1 MMAPVRPNEDGGD
14 DGDEDEWDGY
24 REKGSLE
31 KLVGE
36 HGQTRGG
43 AGRDKRRKAE
53 RKERS
58 REKEREDAKRRRK
71 KYQKG
76 QYRRDSRRVVSGP
89 LLEEGRNEYWEY
101 RLNEKGAGGGGG
113 GYGGGNSRSR
123 KGWSRRRKICK
134 CRILNHIRPV
144 IGTANKI
151 MLHIGLLIAVLVIV
165 LAIAI
170 PVGVV
175 TSQNE
180 NDNADSD
187 GVVGAAA
194 EVEKPSNKEL
204 ASISESDIPEAA
216 RGSLLDPF
224 AWYDTADFN
233 VTYTEET
240 VGGLS
245 IMGLNSTWDDDVQC
259 NENVPPLNKP
269 FKYGKQPYRGVNIGG
284 WLNVEPFITPSF
296 FEEFNSR
303 DGVIDEWTLTETL
316 GPVKS
321 AQTLERHYSSFVNAQ
336 TFAEIRA
343 AGFDHVRFPYGYWM
357 VATYD
362 GDPYVP
368 RLAWRYLLRAI
379 EWCRQNGLRVKLDM
393 HGAPGSQNGWN
404 HSGKQGYIGWL
415 NGTDGALNAQRTL
428 EIHEQLSAFFA
439 QRRYE
444 NVVTMYGLVN
454 EPRMVELD
462 TEKVLAWTREA
473 IELIRANGVTAVL
486 VFGDGFMGLDKWQ
499 GELQDVDD
507 RLVLDVH
514 QYVIFNV
521 DQLALEHDDK
531 INFACKGWTAQTL
544 RSQNT
549 ATGFG
554 PTMCGEWS
562 QADTDCVPHLNN
574 VGVGSRWEG
583 TLNTGNAST
592 QVLSPVCPTNNDP
605 ECECNPANAPA
616 SEYSDAYKLWLLTFA
631 QAQMESFEKGWGW
644 FYWTWDTENAVQ
656 WSYKK
661 GLAAGILPEKTYDRS
676 WKCDDGIPD
685 FQEMGLPEYY

>member
-1 MMAPVRPNEDGGD
+1 
-14 DGDEDEWDGY
+14 
-24 REKGSLE
+24 
-31 KLVGE
+31 
-36 HGQTRGG
+36 
-43 AGRDKRRKAE
+43 
-53 RKERS
+53 
-58 REKEREDAKRRRK
+58 
-71 KYQKG
+71 
-76 QYRRDSRRVVSGP
+76 
-89 LLEEGRNEYWEY
+89 
-101 RLNEKGAGGGGG
+101 
-113 GYGGGNSRSR
+113 
-123 KGWSRRRKICK
+123 
-134 CRILNHIRPV
+134 
-144 IGTANKI
+144 
-151 MLHIGLLIAVLVIV
+151 MLTLTYSFPGILIAVLVVI

-170 PVGVV
+170 PVGIV
-175 TSQNE
+175 TSN
-180 NDNADSD
+180 NSSGDDSD
-187 GVVGAAA
+187 DVVGAAA
-194 EVEKPSNKEL
+194 NVEKPSNKEL
-204 ASISESDIPEAA
+204 ESISESDIPESAK
-216 RGSLLDPF
+216 GSLLDPF
-224 AWYDTADFN
+224 AWYDTTDFN

-245 IMGLNSTWDDDVQC
+245 VMGLNSTWDDDVQC

-269 FKYGKQPYRGVNIGG
+269 FKYGKQPYRGVNVGG

-316 GPVKS
+316 GLVKS
-321 AQTLERHYSSFVNAQ
+321 AQTLERHYSSFVNAD

-343 AGFDHVRFPYGYWM
+343 AGFDHVRFPYGYWA
-357 VATYD
+357 VATYE

-415 NGTDGALNAQRTL
+415 NGTDGDLNAQRTL
-428 EIHEQLSAFFA
+428 EIHEQLSTFFA
-439 QRRYE
+439 QRRYK
-444 NVVTMYGLVN
+444 NIVTMYGLVN

-462 TEKVLAWTREA
+462 TDKVLAWTRDAIEVVRSNGVEA
-473 IELIRANGVTAVL
+473 IL

-521 DQLALEHDDK
+521 DQLALEHYDK

-544 RSQNT
+544 RSQDPD
-549 ATGFG
+549 TGFG

-562 QADTDCVPHLNN
+562 QADTDCIPKLNN

-592 QVLSPVCPTNNDP
+592 QVLTPVCPTENDP
-605 ECECNPANAPA
+605 ECECSPANAPA
-616 SEYSDAYKLWLLTFA
+616 SDYSDAYKLWLLTFA

-644 FYWTWDTENAVQ
+644 FYWTWDTEDAVQ

-661 GLAAGILPEKTYDRS
+661 GLAAGILPEKAYDRP
-676 WKCDDGIPD
+676 WKCSDGIPD